1 MTSTRQLASAEP
13 AKPTD
18 WDTGSS
24 AGFFRYYEQQSLS
37 PATLERFRSTTETL
51 LELASG
57 TTPPGKPL
65 EVLDI
70 GCGAGAQ
77 GQFWLREGHR
87 YRGLDINGPLVE
99 LARERFRQQG
109 LDAEFEVGSAT
120 ALPYGD
126 GSVDICVLPFILE
139 HVADWQ
145 TCLNEALRVLR
156 PGGLVFVST
165 TNRLCPVQ
173 DEFNLPLYGW
183 YPGWLKRRYEELAV
197 TTRPELVSHAKYPAV
212 NWFSVYQLDAYLR
225 SRGCGEVYD
234 RFDLIRAAG
243 RGWKVR
249 AGVRLVR
256 ALPLARWLGQVCT
269 PYSLVVGR
277 KRP

>member
-1 MTSTRQLASAEP
+1 MTTTQPIAPLEP
-13 AKPTD
+13 AESAG
-18 WDTGSS
+18 WDTGST

-37 PATLERFRSTTETL
+37 PATLERFRTTTETL

-57 TTPPGKPL
+57 SAPGRKPL

-77 GQFWLREGHR
+77 GQFWLKEGHR
-87 YRGLDINGPLVE
+87 YRGLDINRPLVE
-99 LARERFRQQG
+99 LARERFRAQG

-126 GSVDICVLPFILE
+126 GSMDICVLPFILE

-145 TCLNEALRVLR
+145 SCLDEALRVLR

-212 NWFSVYQLDAYLR
+212 NWFSVYQLGAYLR
-225 SRGCGEVYD
+225 SRGCTQVYD
-234 RFDLIRAAG
+234 RFDLIRTTG

-249 AGVRLVR
+249 AGIRLVR
-256 ALPLARWLGQVCT
+256 SVPPARWLAQVCT

-277 KRP
+277 KQR